1 MCFDRVAS
9 VIEKGDISQLRRVLE
24 TGLFENIN
32 ERRNPHGQN
41 FLTIA
46 CKSGNLDCLK
56 VLLESQTNITYFNY
70 EYSVLRCACR
80 NGGVDMVR
88 YVIARGLELSDK
100 VIMNACSKEEI
111 TKNMDT
117 IAVLDEFMQKLDINY
132 YGNFLFLACRAGNLT
147 IIRYSF
153 EREVEVSSL
162 NKALHITVEANQF
175 QAAEYLINRAAECN
189 IPIIDD
195 VSLLTS
201 ACFQGNVNI
210 VRLLLIHGANPNA
223 ADQYEDLPLEFA
235 LHHPA
240 VLKVMLE
247 GGLDPNVHFNDGRT
261 ALLNV
266 IVSRYA
272 TAREFFPILLE
283 HGADPNLAYTHTGD
297 TPLMTAALA
306 THTDPLHL
314 VAKLLEYGA
323 DVTQV
328 NRDGKS
334 VLDILGSD
342 ATKSTTK
349 AAIIDLCEQYKESN
363 LPGAKP
369 LLK

>member
-1 MCFDRVAS
+1 MNFDKVAS
-9 VIEKGDISQLRRVLE
+9 VIEKGDTSQLRRIFE

-32 ERRNPHGQN
+32 ERRNPHGQSL
-41 FLTIA
+41 LTIA

-56 VLLESQTNITYFNY
+56 VLLESQTDITYFNY
-70 EYSVLRCACR
+70 DYSVLRCACR

-100 VIMNACSKEEI
+100 VIMNVFSKEEI

-117 IAVLDEFMQKLDINY
+117 IAVLGEFVQKLDINY

-162 NKALHITVEANQF
+162 KKALHIAVEANQF
-175 QAAEYLINRAAECN
+175 QPVEYLISRAAECSV
-189 IPIIDD
+189 PITDD
-195 VSLLTS
+195 SSLLTS

-210 VRLLLIHGANPNA
+210 VRLLLIHGADPNA
-223 ADQYEDLPLEFA
+223 ADSYGDLPLEFA

-247 GGLDPNVHFNDGRT
+247 GALDPNMHLKNGKT

-266 IVSRYA
+266 IGCKCDE
-272 TAREFFPILLE
+272 TREFVPLLLE
-283 HGADPNLAYTHTGD
+283 YGADPSLAHSRTGD
-297 TPLMTAALA
+297 TPLMAAALA

-314 VAKLLEYGA
+314 VTQLLEYGA

-334 VLDILGSD
+334 VLDILESD

-349 AAIIDLCEQYKESN
+349 AAIIELCEQYKESN
-363 LPGAKP
+363 VPDAKP
-369 LLK
+369 LLE